1 MNEEVDIDK
10 RLYNSETGEPFECC
24 LVCNVILAESGDDY
38 FVERIFRRLPSLGV
52 TEAIFEYALCMSCA
66 ENMRNDLSS
75 ESKEQVE
82 RFFETKLRQRTFLEP
97 STGLDTCLLTGKPI
111 VDSEEFS
118 YHGHCRGNKMLR
130 SIFPYAISDSA
141 MDEISELLSD
151 ETTDQLNDFKG
162 RYFTGPPEYAD
173 LLNPNRLLPI

>member
-1 MNEEVDIDK
+1 MNEEVDIDP
-10 RLYNSETGEPFECC
+10 RLYNSETGKPFQNC
-24 LVCNVILAESGDDY
+24 LVCNTGLAESGDDY
-38 FVERIFRRLPSLGV
+38 FVERIFRRVPSLGV

-66 ENMRNDLSS
+66 ENMRDELSL

-82 RFFETKLRQRTFLEP
+82 KFFESKLRQRSLL
-97 STGLDTCLLTGKPI
+97 SQGTGMDTCLLTGKSI

-118 YHGHCRGNKMLR
+118 YHGHCRGNKMFR
-130 SIFPYAISDSA
+130 SIFPYAISDAA

-162 RYFTGPPEYAD
+162 KYFTGPPEYAD